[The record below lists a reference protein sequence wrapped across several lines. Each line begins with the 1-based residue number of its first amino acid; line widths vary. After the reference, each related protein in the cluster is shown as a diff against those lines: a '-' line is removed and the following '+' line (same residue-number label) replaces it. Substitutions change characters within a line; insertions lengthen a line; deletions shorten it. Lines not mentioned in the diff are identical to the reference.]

1 MEKIIFV
8 RENEKSN
15 KVLFPK
21 CENYDYVAY
30 DALQPESFFWRF
42 LGEPYQSH
50 LGYGNTP
57 EEAVANWLYNMWGIT
72 HFMVTEILQNV
83 SVYQYVDFRY
93 NLYAPFTRLLER
105 HTSKIN
111 SFEEAVCKETK
122 EEEGIV
128 VRCIT
133 VKVSIHI

>member
-8 RENEKSN
+8 RENNKSN

-30 DALQPESFFWRF
+30 DALHPDSFFWKF

-72 HFMVTEILQNV
+72 NFIVTEILQNV
-83 SVYQYVDFRY
+83 SVYATF
-93 NLYAPFTRLLER
+93 NTSLEE

-111 SFEEAVCKETK
+111 SFEEAVCKEEK

-128 VRCIT
+128 VRYIS
-133 VKVSIHI
+133 VKVTIHI

>member
-1 MEKIIFV
+1 MEKTIFV
-8 RENEKSN
+8 RENDKAN

-30 DALQPESFFWRF
+30 DALHPDSFFWKF

-83 SVYQYVDFRY
+83 SVYATF
-93 NLYAPFTRLLER
+93 NTSLER

-122 EEEGIV
+122 EEVGIV

>member
-8 RENEKSN
+8 RENNKSN

-21 CENYDYVAY
+21 YENYDYVAY
-30 DALQPESFFWRF
+30 DALHPDSFFWKF

-83 SVYQYVDFRY
+83 SVYATF
-93 NLYAPFTRLLER
+93 NTSLER

-111 SFEEAVCKETK
+111 SFEEAVCKEEK

-128 VRCIT
+128 VRYIS
-133 VKVSIHI
+133 VKVTIHI

>member
-8 RENEKSN
+8 RENNKSN

-30 DALQPESFFWRF
+30 DALHPDSFFWKF

-50 LGYGNTP
+50 LGYGNTS

-83 SVYQYVDFRY
+83 SVYATL
-93 NLYAPFTRLLER
+93 NTSLEK

-111 SFEEAVCKETK
+111 SFEEAVCKEGK

-128 VRCIT
+128 VRYIS
-133 VKVSIHI
+133 VKVTIHI

>member
-8 RENEKSN
+8 RENDKAN

-30 DALQPESFFWRF
+30 DALHPDSFFWKF

-83 SVYQYVDFRY
+83 SVYATF
-93 NLYAPFTRLLER
+93 NTSLER

-111 SFEEAVCKETK
+111 SFEEAVCKEEK
-122 EEEGIV
+122 EEVGIV
-128 VRCIT
+128 VRYIT

>member
-8 RENEKSN
+8 RENKKSN

-30 DALQPESFFWRF
+30 DALHPDSFFWKF
-42 LGEPYQSH
+42 LGEPYQSD

-57 EEAVANWLYNMWGIT
+57 EEAVTNWLYNMWGIT

-83 SVYQYVDFRY
+83 SVYPTF
-93 NLYAPFTRLLER
+93 NTSLER

-111 SFEEAVCKETK
+111 SFEEAVCKEEK
-122 EEEGIV
+122 EEKGIV
-128 VRCIT
+128 VRCIS

>member
-8 RENEKSN
+8 RENNKSN

-30 DALQPESFFWRF
+30 DALHPDSFFWKF

-83 SVYQYVDFRY
+83 SVYAIF
-93 NLYAPFTRLLER
+93 NTSLER
-105 HTSKIN
+105 HTFKIN
-111 SFEEAVCKETK
+111 SFEEAVCKEGK

-128 VRCIT
+128 VRYIS

>member
-8 RENEKSN
+8 RENDKAN

-30 DALQPESFFWRF
+30 DALHPDSFFWKF

-83 SVYQYVDFRY
+83 SVYASF
-93 NLYAPFTRLLER
+93 NTSLER

-122 EEEGIV
+122 EEVGIV

-133 VKVSIHI
+133 IKVSIHI

>member
-1 MEKIIFV
+1 MEKVIFV
-8 RENEKSN
+8 RENDKAN

-30 DALQPESFFWRF
+30 DALHPDSFFWKF

-83 SVYQYVDFRY
+83 SVYASF
-93 NLYAPFTRLLER
+93 NTSLER
-105 HTSKIN
+105 HPSKIN

-122 EEEGIV
+122 EEVGIV
-128 VRCIT
+128 VRYIT

>member
-8 RENEKSN
+8 RENDKAN

-30 DALQPESFFWRF
+30 DALHPDSFFWKF

-57 EEAVANWLYNMWGIT
+57 EEAIANWLYNMWGIT

-83 SVYQYVDFRY
+83 SVYASF
-93 NLYAPFTRLLER
+93 NTSLER

-122 EEEGIV
+122 EEVGIV

>member
-8 RENEKSN
+8 RENDKAN

-30 DALQPESFFWRF
+30 DALHPDSFFWKF

-83 SVYQYVDFRY
+83 SVYATF
-93 NLYAPFTRLLER
+93 NTSLEE

-122 EEEGIV
+122 EEVGIV

>member
-8 RENEKSN
+8 RENDKAN

-30 DALQPESFFWRF
+30 DALHPDSFFWKF

-83 SVYQYVDFRY
+83 SVYATF
-93 NLYAPFTRLLER
+93 NTSLEK

-111 SFEEAVCKETK
+111 SFEEAVCKEGR

-128 VRCIT
+128 VRYIS
-133 VKVSIHI
+133 VKVTIHI

>member
-8 RENEKSN
+8 RENNKSN

-30 DALQPESFFWRF
+30 DALHPDSFFWKF

-83 SVYQYVDFRY
+83 SVYASF
-93 NLYAPFTRLLER
+93 NTSLER

-111 SFEEAVCKETK
+111 SFEEAVCKEKK
-122 EEEGIV
+122 EEAVIV
-128 VRCIT
+128 VRYIT
-133 VKVSIHI
+133 VKISIHI

>member
-8 RENEKSN
+8 RENAKSN

-30 DALQPESFFWRF
+30 DALHPDSFFWKF
-42 LGEPYQSH
+42 LGEPYQSD

-83 SVYQYVDFRY
+83 SVYATF
-93 NLYAPFTRLLER
+93 NTSLER

-111 SFEEAVCKETK
+111 SFEEAICKEGK

-128 VRCIT
+128 VRYIS
-133 VKVSIHI
+133 VKVTIHI

>member
-8 RENEKSN
+8 RENNKSN

-30 DALQPESFFWRF
+30 DALHPDSFFWKF

-83 SVYQYVDFRY
+83 SVYATF
-93 NLYAPFTRLLER
+93 NTSLER

-111 SFEEAVCKETK
+111 SFEEAVCKEEK
-122 EEEGIV
+122 EEVGIV
-128 VRCIT
+128 VRYIT

>member
-8 RENEKSN
+8 RENDKAN

-30 DALQPESFFWRF
+30 DALHPDSFFWKF

-57 EEAVANWLYNMWGIT
+57 EEAVTNWLYNMWGIT

-83 SVYQYVDFRY
+83 SVYASF
-93 NLYAPFTRLLER
+93 NTSLER

-111 SFEEAVCKETK
+111 SFEEAVCKEEK

-128 VRCIT
+128 VRYIT

>member
-8 RENEKSN
+8 RENAKSN

-30 DALQPESFFWRF
+30 DALHPDSFFWKF

-83 SVYQYVDFRY
+83 SIYPTF
-93 NLYAPFTRLLER
+93 NTSLER

-111 SFEEAVCKETK
+111 SFEEAVCKEEK

-128 VRCIT
+128 VRYIS
-133 VKVSIHI
+133 VKVTIHI

>member
-8 RENEKSN
+8 RENDKSN

-30 DALQPESFFWRF
+30 DALHPDSFFWKF

-83 SVYQYVDFRY
+83 SVYATF
-93 NLYAPFTRLLER
+93 NTSLER

-111 SFEEAVCKETK
+111 SFEEAVCKEEK

-128 VRCIT
+128 VRYIS
-133 VKVSIHI
+133 VKVTIHI

>member
-30 DALQPESFFWRF
+30 DALHPDSFFWKF

-83 SVYQYVDFRY
+83 SVYATF
-93 NLYAPFTRLLER
+93 NTSLER

>member
-8 RENEKSN
+8 RKNDKSN

-30 DALQPESFFWRF
+30 DALHPDSFFWKF

-83 SVYQYVDFRY
+83 SVYATF
-93 NLYAPFTRLLER
+93 NTSLER

-111 SFEEAVCKETK
+111 SFEEAVCKEEK
-122 EEEGIV
+122 EEVGIV
-128 VRCIT
+128 VRYIS

>member
-8 RENEKSN
+8 RENDKAN

-30 DALQPESFFWRF
+30 DALHPDSFFWKF

-57 EEAVANWLYNMWGIT
+57 EEAVTNWLYNMWGIT

-83 SVYQYVDFRY
+83 SVYATF
-93 NLYAPFTRLLER
+93 NTSLER

-122 EEEGIV
+122 EEVGIV
-128 VRCIT
+128 VRYIT

>member
-8 RENEKSN
+8 RKNNKSN

-30 DALQPESFFWRF
+30 DALHPDSFFWKF

-57 EEAVANWLYNMWGIT
+57 EEAVSNWLYNMWGIT

-83 SVYQYVDFRY
+83 SVYATF
-93 NLYAPFTRLLER
+93 NTSLEE

-111 SFEEAVCKETK
+111 SFEEAVCKEER

-128 VRCIT
+128 VRYIS
-133 VKVSIHI
+133 VKVTIHI

>member
-8 RENEKSN
+8 RENKKSN

-30 DALQPESFFWRF
+30 DALHPDSFFWKF
-42 LGEPYQSH
+42 LGEPYQSD

-83 SVYQYVDFRY
+83 SVYPTF
-93 NLYAPFTRLLER
+93 NTSLER
-105 HTSKIN
+105 HTSKID
-111 SFEEAVCKETK
+111 SFEEAVCKEGK

-128 VRCIT
+128 VRYIS

>member
-8 RENEKSN
+8 RENDKAN

-30 DALQPESFFWRF
+30 DALHPDSFFWKF

-57 EEAVANWLYNMWGIT
+57 EEAVTNWLYNMWGIT

-83 SVYQYVDFRY
+83 SI
-93 NLYAPFTRLLER
+93 YASFNTSLER

-111 SFEEAVCKETK
+111 SFEEAVCKEEK
-122 EEEGIV
+122 EEVGIV
-128 VRCIT
+128 VRYIT

>member
-8 RENEKSN
+8 RENNKSN

-30 DALQPESFFWRF
+30 DALHPDSFFWKF

-83 SVYQYVDFRY
+83 SVYATF
-93 NLYAPFTRLLER
+93 NTSLEE

-111 SFEEAVCKETK
+111 SFEEAVCKEEK

-128 VRCIT
+128 VRYIS
-133 VKVSIHI
+133 VKVTIHI

>member
-8 RENEKSN
+8 RENKKSN

-21 CENYDYVAY
+21 CKNYDYVAY
-30 DALQPESFFWRF
+30 DALHPDSFFWKF
-42 LGEPYQSH
+42 LGEPYQSD

-83 SVYQYVDFRY
+83 SIYPIF
-93 NLYAPFTRLLER
+93 NTSLEK

-122 EEEGIV
+122 EEVGIV

>member
-30 DALQPESFFWRF
+30 DALHPDSFFWKF

-83 SVYQYVDFRY
+83 SI
-93 NLYAPFTRLLER
+93 YATFNTSLER

-122 EEEGIV
+122 EETGIV
-128 VRCIT
+128 VRYIT

>member
-8 RENEKSN
+8 RENKKSN

-30 DALQPESFFWRF
+30 DALHPDSFFWKF
-42 LGEPYQSH
+42 LGEPYQSD

-57 EEAVANWLYNMWGIT
+57 EEAVTNWLYNMWGIT

-83 SVYQYVDFRY
+83 SIYSAF
-93 NLYAPFTRLLER
+93 NTSLER
-105 HTSKIN
+105 HTFKIN
-111 SFEEAVCKETK
+111 SFEEAVCKEEK

>member
-8 RENEKSN
+8 RENKKSN

-30 DALQPESFFWRF
+30 DALHPDSFFWKF

-83 SVYQYVDFRY
+83 SVYASF
-93 NLYAPFTRLLER
+93 NESLER

-111 SFEEAVCKETK
+111 SFKEAICKEEKEEA
-122 EEEGIV
+122 GIV
-128 VRCIT
+128 VRYIT

>member
-8 RENEKSN
+8 RENDKAN

-30 DALQPESFFWRF
+30 DALHPDSFFWKF

-83 SVYQYVDFRY
+83 SVYASF
-93 NLYAPFTRLLER
+93 NTSLER

-111 SFEEAVCKETK
+111 SFEEAVCKEEK
-122 EEEGIV
+122 EEVGIV
-128 VRCIT
+128 VRYIT

>member
-30 DALQPESFFWRF
+30 DALHPDSFFWKF

-57 EEAVANWLYNMWGIT
+57 EEAVTNWLYNMWGIT

-83 SVYQYVDFRY
+83 SVYPTF
-93 NLYAPFTRLLER
+93 NTSLER

-111 SFEEAVCKETK
+111 SFEEAVCKEEK

-128 VRCIT
+128 VRYIS
-133 VKVSIHI
+133 VKVTIHI

>member
-8 RENEKSN
+8 RENDKAN

-30 DALQPESFFWRF
+30 DALHPDSFFWKF

-83 SVYQYVDFRY
+83 SVYASF
-93 NLYAPFTRLLER
+93 NTSLER

-122 EEEGIV
+122 EEAGIV

>member
-8 RENEKSN
+8 RENDKAN

-30 DALQPESFFWRF
+30 DALHPNSFFWKF

-83 SVYQYVDFRY
+83 SVYATF
-93 NLYAPFTRLLER
+93 NTSLEE

-111 SFEEAVCKETK
+111 SFEEAVCKEEK

-128 VRCIT
+128 VRYIS
-133 VKVSIHI
+133 VKVTIHI

>member
-8 RENEKSN
+8 RENKKSN

-30 DALQPESFFWRF
+30 DALHPDSFFWKF
-42 LGEPYQSH
+42 LGEPYQSD

-57 EEAVANWLYNMWGIT
+57 EEAVSNWLYNMWGIT

-83 SVYQYVDFRY
+83 SIYSTF
-93 NLYAPFTRLLER
+93 NESLER

-111 SFEEAVCKETK
+111 SFEEAVCKEEK

>member
-8 RENEKSN
+8 RENDKAN

-30 DALQPESFFWRF
+30 DALHPDSFFWKF

-83 SVYQYVDFRY
+83 SVYASF
-93 NLYAPFTRLLER
+93 NTSLER

-133 VKVSIHI
+133 VKVFIHI

>member
-8 RENEKSN
+8 RENDKAN

-30 DALQPESFFWRF
+30 DALHPDSFFWKF
-42 LGEPYQSH
+42 LGEPYQSD

-83 SVYQYVDFRY
+83 SVYATF
-93 NLYAPFTRLLER
+93 NTSLER

-111 SFEEAVCKETK
+111 SFEEAVCKEGK
-122 EEEGIV
+122 EEKGIV
-128 VRCIT
+128 VRYIS

>member
-8 RENEKSN
+8 RENKKSN

-30 DALQPESFFWRF
+30 DALHPDSFFWKF
-42 LGEPYQSH
+42 LGEPYQSD

-57 EEAVANWLYNMWGIT
+57 EEAVTNWLHNMWGIT
-72 HFMVTEILQNV
+72 HFIVTEILQNV
-83 SVYQYVDFRY
+83 SI
-93 NLYAPFTRLLER
+93 YATFNESLER

-128 VRCIT
+128 VRYIT

>member
-8 RENEKSN
+8 RENKKSN

-30 DALQPESFFWRF
+30 DALHPESFFWRF

-57 EEAVANWLYNMWGIT
+57 EEAVTNWLYNMWGIT

-83 SVYQYVDFRY
+83 SIYPTF
-93 NLYAPFTRLLER
+93 NTSLER

-111 SFEEAVCKETK
+111 SFEEAVCKEEK

-128 VRCIT
+128 VRYIT

>member
-8 RENEKSN
+8 RENNKSN

-30 DALQPESFFWRF
+30 DALHPDSFFWKF

-83 SVYQYVDFRY
+83 SVYATF
-93 NLYAPFTRLLER
+93 NTSLEK

-111 SFEEAVCKETK
+111 SFEEAICKEEK
-122 EEEGIV
+122 KEEGIV
-128 VRCIT
+128 VRYIS
-133 VKVSIHI
+133 VKVTIHI